1 MKENTSVLSNFV
13 QILVKIFTN
22 KLNNVLKVYII
33 TNTTNLISNTI
44 CNLEYIL
51 LVKLRWGYDKT
62 EETEFYARNNDI
74 NVFPGGYK
82 NIWINL

>member
-51 LVKLRWGYDKT
+51 LVKLR
-62 EETEFYARNNDI
+62 
-74 NVFPGGYK
+74 
-82 NIWINL
+82 